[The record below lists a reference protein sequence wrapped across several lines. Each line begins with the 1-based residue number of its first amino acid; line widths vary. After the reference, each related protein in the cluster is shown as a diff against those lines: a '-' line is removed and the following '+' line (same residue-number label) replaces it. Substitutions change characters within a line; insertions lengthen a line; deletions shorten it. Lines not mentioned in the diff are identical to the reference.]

1 MTNLVKQKMS
11 IGEVPVGCFMSFYSP
26 DLVEMIGYAGFDFV
40 VIDNEHGPFS
50 WREVEEMIRA
60 CEVSGL
66 TPIVRVSSSNHIDIL
81 KALDRGAMGIHVPQV
96 KDKREVENIIKATKY
111 PPEGHRGVAYSIRA
125 AKHGFSNGQEYLVKS
140 NEDIFIAIHI
150 ENPTSVENLDDIMQ
164 MGVDVC
170 YIGPTDLSTSYGKT
184 ANGSKDSQIKK
195 LIEQIKKTGE
205 RLDQPIGIHVSSL
218 EDLKQRKKWGAKYIG
233 ISVNTIINPSLAAYV
248 DE

>member
-1 MTNLVKQKMS
+1 
-11 IGEVPVGCFMSFYSP
+11 
-26 DLVEMIGYAGFDFV
+26 
-40 VIDNEHGPFS
+40 
-50 WREVEEMIRA
+50 
-60 CEVSGL
+60 
-66 TPIVRVSSSNHIDIL
+66 
-81 KALDRGAMGIHVPQV
+81 
-96 KDKREVENIIKATKY
+96 IIKATKY

-233 ISVNTIINPSLAAYV
+233 ISVNTIINPS
-248 DE
+248 